1 MLKSTLALV
10 ISNNPVTFRSFST
23 IQPLFASRF
32 YNAKIALTQK
42 KNTMKGMDKL
52 LRQEFQRESREEKKN
67 GTASVP
73 KNPVMYDTNRTR
85 VFNRQ
90 FMENIGQ
97 ALAGIPEFLGH
108 GISITK
114 ANVKSDFS
122 EVRVFWV
129 SSQAEPDVVQKLF
142 AEHLFTITKY
152 MYRISGLGQIPK
164 LTFVLDTEYLYLQQM
179 DQLFAELEKTPGYAE
194 NKEPSEN
201 IWKVAADSLILD
213 SDGGGFDRDVVIRN
227 ILQEVEKSKALHRL
241 DMAYSKEDF
250 EIAYKESVNRN
261 GLPQKE
267 EMRRNIKTF
276 LSYRKKQLKAIKKD
290 DHRHE
295 TEIN

>member
-10 ISNNPVTFRSFST
+10 IFNNPVTVRSFST

-52 LRQEFQRESREEKKN
+52 LRQEFQKESREEKKVK
-67 GTASVP
+67 SVP

-114 ANVKSDFS
+114 
-122 EVRVFWV
+122 V
-129 SSQAEPDVVQKLF
+129 SP
-142 AEHLFTITKY
+142 
-152 MYRISGLGQIPK
+152 
-164 LTFVLDTEYLYLQQM
+164 
-179 DQLFAELEKTPGYAE
+179 
-194 NKEPSEN
+194 N
-201 IWKVAADSLILD
+201 I
-213 SDGGGFDRDVVIRN
+213 
-227 ILQEVEKSKALHRL
+227 
-241 DMAYSKEDF
+241 
-250 EIAYKESVNRN
+250 
-261 GLPQKE
+261 
-267 EMRRNIKTF
+267 
-276 LSYRKKQLKAIKKD
+276 
-290 DHRHE
+290 
-295 TEIN
+295 

>member
-10 ISNNPVTFRSFST
+10 VFNNPVTVRSIST
-23 IQPLFASRF
+23 VQPLFASRF

-52 LRQEFQRESREEKKN
+52 LRQEFQKESREKDK
-67 GTASVP
+67 APKSVP

-97 ALAGIPEFLGH
+97 ALAGIPQFLGH

-114 ANVKSDFS
+114 VSSNIALHCCFIIIRKFQANVKSDFS

-152 MYRISGLGQIPK
+152 LYRISGAFSALS
-164 LTFVLDTEYLYLQQM
+164 
-179 DQLFAELEKTPGYAE
+179 LE
-194 NKEPSEN
+194 
-201 IWKVAADSLILD
+201 V
-213 SDGGGFDRDVVIRN
+213 
-227 ILQEVEKSKALHRL
+227 
-241 DMAYSKEDF
+241 
-250 EIAYKESVNRN
+250 
-261 GLPQKE
+261 
-267 EMRRNIKTF
+267 
-276 LSYRKKQLKAIKKD
+276 
-290 DHRHE
+290 
-295 TEIN
+295 

>member
-1 MLKSTLALV
+1 MLKLKNTIVIFQKPVRSLSTV
-10 ISNNPVTFRSFST
+10 
-23 IQPLFASRF
+23 QPLCASRY

-42 KNTMKGMDKL
+42 KGTMRGMDRL
-52 LRQEFQRESREEKKN
+52 LRQEFQKKSREETKGPKS
-67 GTASVP
+67 TP
-73 KNPVMYDTNRTR
+73 KNPVMYDTNKTR

-97 ALAGIPEFLGH
+97 ALAGIPDFLGH

-114 ANVKSDFS
+114 VNVKSDFS

-142 AEHLFTITKY
+142 AEHLFTITKS

-164 LTFVLDTEYLYLQQM
+164 VAFVLDTEYLYLQQM
-179 DQLFAELEKTPGYAE
+179 DQLFAELEKQPGHVE
-194 NKEPSEN
+194 NKEHSEN
-201 IWKVAADSLILD
+201 IWKVAADSFILD
-213 SDGGGFDRDVVIRN
+213 SDGGGFDRDAVIKN

-241 DMAYSKEDF
+241 DTKYSKEDF
-250 EIAYKESVNRN
+250 ETAYRESVNRN

-267 EMRRNIKTF
+267 EMKRNIKSF
-276 LSYRKKQLKAIKKD
+276 LNNRKKQLKVVKKD
-290 DHRHE
+290 EQIKHE
-295 TEIN
+295 TEFGN